1 MPRTSAACGTVPD
14 TGALTAR
21 REAAAA
27 GKAAAGSRMG
37 PLQALHRARFALR
50 QLTPRRLAYMA
61 AMLWFNGVFY
71 HRTLGGRR
79 SRGLA
84 FAPQESWPGD
94 ARRGAA
100 ILKEEYAFAG
110 HAETEPADLWRAGSA
125 TDDWLAELHSFDWL
139 RDVRAVG
146 GDAARR
152 RARDLVMEWLERE
165 DRWRPVA
172 WRPDVLA
179 QRLANWLTYAEYLF
193 PSDEPTDARP
203 LLGSLTRQTRHLRRV
218 VPLLDPGVERLMV
231 LRGLV
236 YTGVCVAEQARHL
249 PRWLDLLAKEVDA
262 QVATDGGHLSR
273 SPAVQFAILR
283 HLVELRT
290 LLRESGIETPQA
302 VQNAIDRMAPMVR
315 FFRHGDGGLALFN
328 DTNEDENWLIDVVLT
343 RAEARGKPLA
353 EAPHVGFQRMSA
365 NRTLVIMDAGLVAP
379 PGFDAHAHAGTLSF
393 EMSVGRQRLIVNC
406 GAYAGTREDWRVAQ
420 RTTAAHSTVTI
431 DDLNSAEILGGKLIG
446 LRPRLAKVA
455 RREADGNFW
464 IDAGVAEYGGF
475 AGLGHRRR
483 LYLSSSGG
491 DLRGEDT
498 LVGKGSHRFSV
509 RFHLHPSVTASLAQN
524 AESVLLRLGDG
535 GGWRLRASGGVTGL
549 QESVYLGLR
558 GEPRR
563 TEQVVITGAMQGGE
577 AQVKWALTRL
587 IA

>member
-1 MPRTSAACGTVPD
+1 MPD

-21 REAAAA
+21 REASAAEA
-27 GKAAAGSRMG
+27 DGGG
-37 PLQALHRARFALR
+37 PLQALHRAHYALR
-50 QLTPRRLAYMA
+50 QLTPRRLAYTGA
-61 AMLWFNGVFY
+61 KLWFNGVFY

-79 SRGLA
+79 SRGLT
-84 FAPQESWPGD
+84 FVPQESWPGD

-100 ILKEEYAFAG
+100 ILKDEYVFAG
-110 HAETEPADLWRAGSA
+110 HAETEPANLWRAKTA
-125 TDDWLAELHSFDWL
+125 TDDWLAELHSFEWL

-146 GDAARR
+146 GDPARL
-152 RARDLVMEWLERE
+152 RARDLVLDWLERE
-165 DRWRPVA
+165 DRWRSVS

-179 QRLANWLTYAEYLF
+179 RRLANWLTYAEYLF
-193 PSDEPTDARP
+193 PPDEPTDAKP
-203 LLGSLTRQTRHLRRV
+203 LLGSLTRQSNHLRRL
-218 VPLLDPGVERLMV
+218 VPLLDPGVERLTV

-236 YTGVCVAEQARHL
+236 YTGVCVAEQGRRL
-249 PRWLDLLAKEVDA
+249 PRWLELLAAEVDA

-283 HLVELRT
+283 DLVELRT
-290 LLRESGIETPQA
+290 LLRESGIDTPQA

-365 NRTLVIMDAGLVAP
+365 SRTLVLMDAGSVAP
-379 PGFDAHAHAGTLSF
+379 PGFDGHAHAGTLSF
-393 EMSVGRQRLIVNC
+393 EMSVGRQRVIVNC
-406 GAYAGTREDWRVAQ
+406 GAYAGTREDWRIAQ

-446 LRPRLAKVA
+446 VRPRLAKVT

-464 IDAGVAEYGGF
+464 IDAGIGEYGGVS
-475 AGLGHRRR
+475 GLGHRRR

-491 DLRGEDT
+491 DLRGEET
-498 LVGKGSHRFSV
+498 LVGKGSHKFSV

-535 GGWRLRASGGVTGL
+535 GGWRLRATGGVASL

-563 TEQVVITGAMQGGE
+563 TEQVVISGAMQGGE

-587 IA
+587 NT